1 MSRWPGGNILFRA
14 TANFSRKE
22 KPWSKRLQPCAD
34 SGALLDETSP
44 TSMKWKCRAIA
55 DAQNSAGEQNTA
67 VQSRAPCVVRTTR
80 RTLVTDH
87 MKGNCCALAAVVAN
101 DGYLHVLVLER
112 HRRLSQLSVHFCPQ
126 VIEAVQRHAA
136 DRTSQGLQAHKR
148 CLELAKTLLV
158 DRVPA
163 LQDGYLRCGLE
174 EVAEAHGTILVHRT
188 LHTSVPSPD
197 LIRIT
202 APALIAVEK
211 VFLSATATNAA
222 FFAVEH
228 LLLQPFIIPEV
239 AGTAIVGTKNLATRE
254 TGSAGFLFGETTLA
268 HDGLYLLSVD
278 LMVLGAFIMTVA
290 TPEQLPTTW
299 SDNLASSS
307 VVSAPVCWRWRRY
320 RD

>member
-1 MSRWPGGNILFRA
+1 M
-14 TANFSRKE
+14 
-22 KPWSKRLQPCAD
+22 
-34 SGALLDETSP
+34 
-44 TSMKWKCRAIA
+44 
-55 DAQNSAGEQNTA
+55 
-67 VQSRAPCVVRTTR
+67 
-80 RTLVTDH
+80 
-87 MKGNCCALAAVVAN
+87 
-101 DGYLHVLVLER
+101 
-112 HRRLSQLSVHFCPQ
+112 
-126 VIEAVQRHAA
+126 
-136 DRTSQGLQAHKR
+136 
-148 CLELAKTLLV
+148 

-163 LQDGYLRCGLE
+163 LQDGDLRCGLE
-174 EVAEAHGTILVHRT
+174 EVTEAHRTVLVHRT
-188 LHTSVPSPD
+188 LNTSVPSPD

-222 FFAVEH
+222 FFAVEQ

-268 HDGLYLLSVD
+268 NDGLYLLSVD
-278 LMVLGAFIMTVA
+278 LMVLGAAFIMTVA
-290 TPEQLPTTW
+290 TPEQLATTW